1 MNPCMNVPINTSIQS
16 EMKISY
22 RSNHLLEARSVLYGA
37 VSALFSDP
45 DCEKFSMFMTSKIQ
59 GCVLDACFQLEEQD
73 NKKKSDLSSSFQKL
87 MAKLDKS
94 KIENIM
100 NEFVDVFGHTLS
112 KQIAPY
118 ALEHLKNSDIFFR
131 TQKLADLNGFY
142 KAFGMEV
149 ESIERAD
156 HIATQTEFLSFLL
169 LKELLAI
176 RKCMEKEKEICQEA
190 FMAFHQDHFFDWAK
204 MFSENLA
211 EKIKGV
217 YYPAAGS
224 FLREFL
230 KEEKSQ
236 FCNSKELQ
244 KSCI

>member
-22 RSNHLLEARSVLYGA
+22 RPNHLLEARSVLYGA

-45 DCEKFSMFMTSKIQ
+45 DCEKFSMLMTSKIQ

-73 NKKKSDLSSSFQKL
+73 NKKKSNLSSSFQKL

-94 KIENIM
+94 KIKNIM

-142 KAFGMEV
+142 KAFGVEV

-156 HIATQTEFLSFLL
+156 HISTQTEFLSLLL
-169 LKELLAI
+169 LKELMASQNEL
-176 RKCMEKEKEICQEA
+176 CDEKEVCETA
-190 FMAFHQDHFFDWAK
+190 FTNFQNDHFLDWVVMYA
-204 MFSENLA
+204 ENLA
-211 EKIKGV
+211 THIDGEF
-217 YYPAAGS
+217 YPSAGR
-224 FLREFL
+224 FLWEFL
-230 KEEKSQ
+230 KKEKIGLQTSEVSQ
-236 FCNSKELQ
+236 YT
-244 KSCI
+244 